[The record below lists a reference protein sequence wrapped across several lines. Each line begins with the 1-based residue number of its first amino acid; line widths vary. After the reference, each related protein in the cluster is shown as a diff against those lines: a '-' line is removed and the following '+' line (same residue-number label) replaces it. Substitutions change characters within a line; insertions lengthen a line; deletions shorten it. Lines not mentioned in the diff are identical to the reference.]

1 MLKKI
6 LFFLTLIIL
15 ALFPVP
21 SQAQSDVYLETKV
34 VSIEEQ
40 KQHEVLGNQ
49 ITYQKLKLLITK
61 GDTKGQT
68 IIVENGLLPMA
79 NPQIYQV
86 NHRLLVA
93 QSWDFDGND
102 IYNIVDYIRRDSLAF
117 IAIIFVLFTLIIA
130 RLKGLTSILAMLFS
144 FFIIFT
150 LILPQILTG
159 KSPILITLIGSTL
172 IIPITFFLS
181 HGFNKKTYIAI
192 LSTLISLSITGFLA
206 LFFVQIGRLTGFSSE
221 EAAFL
226 QSQTFGSVNIKGLL
240 LSGIIIA
247 SLGILDDITVSQS
260 AIVQQLIN
268 TDPNQ
273 KISQLFS
280 SAMSVG
286 RDHIAS
292 MVNTLILAYTGAAMP
307 LLLLFVSG
315 TRPFSEVINYE
326 IIAEEIIRTLVCSIG
341 LILAVPLTTI
351 LAVRFLKPTH
361 ESD

>member
-1 MLKKI
+1 
-6 LFFLTLIIL
+6 LTLIIA
-15 ALFPVP
+15 ALFPTP
-21 SQAQSDVYLETKV
+21 SQAQSDTYLETKV
-34 VSIEEQ
+34 ISVEEQ

-49 ITYQKLKLLITK
+49 VTYQKLKLIVTK
-61 GDTKGQT
+61 GDTKGET

-79 NPQIYQV
+79 NPQIYQI
-86 NHRLLVA
+86 NHRLLIA
-93 QSWDFDGND
+93 QSQDFDGNN
-102 IYNIVDYIRRDSLAF
+102 IYNIVDYIRRDALLLITVVF
-117 IAIIFVLFTLIIA
+117 LIFTLIIA
-130 RLKGLTSILAMLFS
+130 RLKGITSILAMLFS
-144 FFIIFT
+144 FFIIFA

-159 KSPILITLIGSTL
+159 KSPILITLIGSAI
-172 IIPITFFLS
+172 IIPVTFLLS
-181 HGFNKKTYIAI
+181 HGFNKKTYTAI
-192 LSTLISLSITGFLA
+192 LSTLISLSVTGFLA
-206 LFFVQIGRLTGFSSE
+206 LFFVRIGHLTGFSTE

-226 QSQTFGSVNIKGLL
+226 QTQTLGSVNIKGLL

-247 SLGILDDITVSQS
+247 SLGILDDITITQS

-268 TDPNQ
+268 TNPAQ
-273 KISQLFS
+273 KASQLFS

-341 LILAVPLTTI
+341 LILAIPLTTF
-351 LAVRFLKPTH
+351 LAVRFLKSTH
-361 ESD
+361 ESSQTH